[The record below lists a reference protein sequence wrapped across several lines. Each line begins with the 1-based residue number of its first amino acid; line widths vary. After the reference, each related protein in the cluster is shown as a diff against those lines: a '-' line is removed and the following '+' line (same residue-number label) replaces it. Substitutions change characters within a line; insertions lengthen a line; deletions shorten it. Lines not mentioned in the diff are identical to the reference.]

1 MPKIPSVVGGPR
13 LEVKMKKEYDLPCPK
28 CSKDMRITE
37 VKEGAVIECAECKNV
52 TWRMDYE
59 LPWWAKTSKFV
70 GSLIVTFVFGVA
82 TSLFSSWLYEKYTDS
97 RQAGVDSQPP
107 FTTIIKK

>member
-1 MPKIPSVVGGPR
+1 
-13 LEVKMKKEYDLPCPK
+13 
-28 CSKDMRITE
+28 MRITE
-37 VKEGAVIECAECKNV
+37 VNEGAAIECAECKNV

-59 LPWWAKTSKFV
+59 PPWWAKTSKFV
-70 GSLIVTFVFGVA
+70 GSLIVTFILGVA
-82 TSLFSSWLYEKYTDS
+82 TSLFSSWLDQKYTAS

>member
-1 MPKIPSVVGGPR
+1 MPTIPSVVGGPR
-13 LEVKMKKEYDLPCPK
+13 LGVKKKIEYDLPCPK

-37 VKEGAVIECAECKNV
+37 VKEGAAIECAECKNV

-59 LPWWAKTSKFV
+59 PPWWAKTSKFV
-70 GSLIVTFVFGVA
+70 GSLIVTFILGVA
-82 TSLFSSWLYEKYTDS
+82 TSLFSSWLDQKYTAS